1 MLVRIADMVDNG
13 KSEDLP
19 ETLELTAEELENF
32 WEIWT
37 LWRATD
43 RRFLPSQ
50 LLAEPQRPLL
60 VMIELDGVYALIERQ
75 IAKQEKERDAN
86 Q

>member
-1 MLVRIADMVDNG
+1 MADLVDNG

-19 ETLELTAEELENF
+19 DTLELTEEELRTF

-50 LLAEPQRPLL
+50 LLAEPRRPLL
-60 VMIELDGVYALIERQ
+60 AMVELDGAYAIIERQ
-75 IAKQEKERDAN
+75 LAKQEKERN
-86 Q
+86 GEQR